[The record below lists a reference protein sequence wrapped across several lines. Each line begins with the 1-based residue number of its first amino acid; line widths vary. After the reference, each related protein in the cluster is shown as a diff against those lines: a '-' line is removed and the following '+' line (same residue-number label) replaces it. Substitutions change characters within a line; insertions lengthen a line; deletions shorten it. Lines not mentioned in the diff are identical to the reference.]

1 MRFLFRAIYT
11 QNNVTAPQIFW
22 FRIPTLTSTFM
33 FHNQNT
39 KQKPIPPCIYLS
51 YVLSQLTP
59 VTTTIAAAAPSSS
72 SFSASASASLLLFV
86 LYGTTQ
92 EVQVQLLFLFFFGFS
107 ANNLIFNLGLT
118 MCPSTFP

>member
-1 MRFLFRAIYT
+1 VRFSFHVICT
-11 QNNVTAPQIFW
+11 QNNVTTPRIFW
-22 FRIPTLTSTFM
+22 FRIPKLPSSFM
-33 FHNQNT
+33 LNNQNI
-39 KQKPIPPCIYLS
+39 KQKPIPSYIYLS

-72 SFSASASASLLLFV
+72 SFSAFASASLLLFV

-107 ANNLIFNLGLT
+107 ANNLIFNLE
-118 MCPSTFP
+118 